1 MKESYYAKQFESM
14 LGTIHYSMEKQEDGS
29 YAVYNSQSRSYISSG
44 DDIRSFENAKEV
56 AEHIN
61 AAIGENIVDSMH
73 EAIANILYETY
84 KTDLSTPD
92 ELEEFSSIVDADE
105 IDKYIK
111 EHPDVRDKLWEK
123 DYGDNVGYL
132 DLLVNHLDDV
142 NIEYL
147 FDKKFYDDIEVT
159 SNPEPFIY
167 VEQNDVMN
175 VFLEIGTD
183 TLTELLRNTEFEF
196 GEQTEAVKYA
206 NKALDTEA
214 ADINFGDLYVDFD
227 MKSEKEPVYELTVTK
242 LSGEQETYFSNS
254 EGADRM
260 KVTPEIEKAV
270 INAVEQFSGKSLEE
284 TINDFRKEC
293 DKEIE

>member
-14 LGTIHYSMEKQEDGS
+14 LGDMHYAMEKTDDGS
-29 YAVYNSQSRSYISSG
+29 FEVYDTQTRNYINNGDTNTFDNAGEVVNRLSPAVN
-44 DDIRSFENAKEV
+44 EV
-56 AEHIN
+56 VL
-61 AAIGENIVDSMH
+61 GTMQDGLS
-73 EAIANILYETY
+73 EAIDSLDKRI
-84 KTDLSTPD
+84 PD
-92 ELEEFSSIVDADE
+92 PFPTSAEELM
-105 IDKYIK
+105 KYL
-111 EHPDVRDKLWEK
+111 EQDNHQDVKNLLLEQG
-123 DYGDNVGYL
+123 YGKNMEYL
-132 DLLVNHLDDV
+132 DLLANHLDDV
-142 NIEYL
+142 KFEHL
-147 FDKKFYDDIEVT
+147 FDEKFYDDIEVT

-214 ADINFGDLYVDFD
+214 ADIDFGDLYVDFD
-227 MKSEKEPVYELTVTK
+227 MKNEKDPVYELTVTK

-260 KVTPEIEKAV
+260 RVTPEIEKAV

-293 DKEIE
+293 DKEIGE

>member
-14 LGTIHYSMEKQEDGS
+14 LGDMHYAMKKTDDGS
-29 YAVYNSQSRSYISSG
+29 FEVYDTQTRNYISNG
-44 DDIRSFENAKEV
+44 ETNTFENAGEV
-56 AEHIN
+56 VNRLSPAVNEVVL
-61 AAIGENIVDSMH
+61 GTMQDGLS
-73 EAIANILYETY
+73 EAIDSLDKRILDPFPTSAE
-84 KTDLSTPD
+84 
-92 ELEEFSSIVDADE
+92 ELM
-105 IDKYIK
+105 KYL
-111 EHPDVRDKLWEK
+111 EQDNHQDVKNLLLEQG
-123 DYGDNVGYL
+123 YGKNMEYL
-132 DLLVNHLDDV
+132 DLLTNHLDDV
-142 NIEYL
+142 KFEHL
-147 FDKKFYDDIEVT
+147 FDEKFYDDIEVT

-214 ADINFGDLYVDFD
+214 ADIDFGDLYVDFD
-227 MKSEKEPVYELTVTK
+227 MKNEKDPVYELTVTK